1 MSLGDLSFLLDR
13 RIKCEKGLW
22 GALGWVLGAE
32 GKSEKSSRR
41 PTAEAPARARAPTT
55 PLGRAGSQANFC
67 TGKEIKGGE
76 GLRLALS
83 RSSLAFP
90 TPDSSPSLPSV
101 LLTPRTHTHPFRM
114 SLFRRSSAA
123 VVSAATASTS
133 RSRSLPITSCDL
145 LQKNQRSQLP
155 AATAAS
161 FSTSL
166 AQAYPRTGPTVAQ
179 PKLASLSAEPNAR
192 VRRPTT
198 TVEFEEPSADATVNG
213 VDAEAAALGQQAD
226 ARAAVELRVEL
237 PAEMDETQA
246 VKFESMLS
254 RHKIQKYN
262 KTHVFVRVLPSLPPL
277 RPPEGKLVLIR
288 QPTSGTA
295 ADSAGTFPTVSTTA
309 RWYRPLRGPAY
320 PFSTLASS
328 PTLEETA
335 ASSRAATAG
344 SRSGTRRTCGTRSG
358 STG

>member
-1 MSLGDLSFLLDR
+1 
-13 RIKCEKGLW
+13 
-22 GALGWVLGAE
+22 
-32 GKSEKSSRR
+32 
-41 PTAEAPARARAPTT
+41 
-55 PLGRAGSQANFC
+55 
-67 TGKEIKGGE
+67 
-76 GLRLALS
+76 
-83 RSSLAFP
+83 
-90 TPDSSPSLPSV
+90 
-101 LLTPRTHTHPFRM
+101 M

-133 RSRSLPITSCDL
+133 RSRSLPITFCDL
-145 LQKNQRSQLP
+145 LQRNQRSQLP

-166 AQAYPRTGPTVAQ
+166 AQAYPRTGPMVAQ

-246 VKFESMLS
+246 VKFENMLS

-262 KTHVFVRVLPSLPPL
+262 KTHVFVRIPPSLPPL

-288 QPTSGTA
+288 RLNSRTYFRMLRTVPAHSPRYRQQF
-295 ADSAGTFPTVSTTA
+295 AGTG
-309 RWYRPLRGPAY
+309 L
-320 PFSTLASS
+320 
-328 PTLEETA
+328 
-335 ASSRAATAG
+335 
-344 SRSGTRRTCGTRSG
+344 
-358 STG
+358 